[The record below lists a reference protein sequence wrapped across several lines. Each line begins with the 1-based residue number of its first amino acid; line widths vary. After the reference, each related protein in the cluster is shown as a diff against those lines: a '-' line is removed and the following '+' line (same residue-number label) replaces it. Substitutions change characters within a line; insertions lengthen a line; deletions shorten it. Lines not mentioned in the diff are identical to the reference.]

1 MAGDD
6 THRYAWA
13 RHLLAF
19 NLMTTPQS
27 MTSETPPLLSHIHT
41 PSGNRRLSGYRRR
54 RNNVKTWWFAHLTQN
69 RFALLLTLPQV
80 QKRHIFILLAL
91 GLKARSSRRMIQ
103 AQEIRALKKEI
114 GETYYR
120 FLRLRAPLLAP
131 PQHDDDSSFTLDG
144 LEESGRRFFYALDLP
159 KAVRARLSR
168 SPAGGAPVGGAPQDD
183 KSQVHARAF
192 IKRTLQQG
200 ESPWLWLS
208 A

>member
-1 MAGDD
+1 
-6 THRYAWA
+6 
-13 RHLLAF
+13 
-19 NLMTTPQS
+19 
-27 MTSETPPLLSHIHT
+27 
-41 PSGNRRLSGYRRR
+41 
-54 RNNVKTWWFAHLTQN
+54 
-69 RFALLLTLPQV
+69 
-80 QKRHIFILLAL
+80 
-91 GLKARSSRRMIQ
+91 MIQ

-131 PQHDDDSSFTLDG
+131 PQHDEESSFTLDG

-159 KAVRARLSR
+159 KAVRARLPLGSVH
-168 SPAGGAPVGGAPQDD
+168 AVPQDD
-183 KSQVHARAF
+183 KAQVHARAF